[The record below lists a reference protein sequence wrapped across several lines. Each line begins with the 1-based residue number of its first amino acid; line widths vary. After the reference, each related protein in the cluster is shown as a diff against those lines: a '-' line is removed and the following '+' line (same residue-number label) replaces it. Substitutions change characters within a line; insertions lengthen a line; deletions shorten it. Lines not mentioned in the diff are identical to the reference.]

1 MPVGTNPLSHPRS
14 TLDTMTTPPLS
25 FTAIDFET
33 ANGKRASTCGIG
45 MVKVR
50 DGATVGSYNTLIR
63 PPRPFHEFHPANI
76 AVHHITAAH
85 VTNSPEWHE
94 ITATID
100 RFTGDDVLIAHN
112 APFDMSVLTASND
125 HAGTTPRAYQ
135 SWCSLAGSRSLL
147 HLSKYRLPVVA
158 DALGVAIPGAHHD
171 PVWDCRVA
179 AAITLELA
187 RLVGATTIGQLAY
200 YANVPITEHT
210 PTRGVEHLAP
220 TG

>member
-1 MPVGTNPLSHPRS
+1 MPQPRP

-33 ANGKRASTCGIG
+33 ANGKRASACGVG

-50 DGATVGSYNTLIR
+50 DGMIVNSYSTLIR
-63 PPRPFHEFHPANI
+63 PPRPFHEFHHANV
-76 AVHHITAAH
+76 AVHHITAAQ
-85 VTNSPEWHE
+85 VASSPGWHE
-94 ITATID
+94 VTAVID
-100 RFTGDDVLIAHN
+100 RFTGTDVLVAHN
-112 APFDMSVLTASND
+112 APFDMSVLTAGNT
-125 HAGTTPRAYQ
+125 HAGTTPRVYQ

-147 HLSKYRLPVVA
+147 YLDKYRLPVVA

-187 RLVGATTIGQLAY
+187 RLVGATTMGQLAY
-200 YANVPITEHT
+200 NANVPIAEHT
-210 PTRGVEHLAP
+210 PATSIEHLTP